1 MRTTALATAGIV
13 AVAALALSGCAAGD
27 AGDDGEVTITYTNF
41 ISNDGNEENL
51 QKIVDAFEEENPGV
65 TVEVTTL
72 PYADY
77 GTALQT
83 DLAAGTVSDV
93 FDIEY
98 ANYAQYQANG
108 VLAELSVEE
117 PDAYRQ
123 SVLEAYQTDGVQ
135 YALPSSFST
144 VVLFYNR
151 DLFDAAGLDYP
162 SSDWTWAEEQ
172 AAAEQLTDAAAGT
185 WGDHQPV
192 SFYEFYKV
200 LAQNGG
206 EFLDESGTKAAF
218 NSPEGVEAAEWLV
231 GKSGTVMPTIEQGQ
245 GTPDFDT
252 KLFTDGKLG
261 MLHTGIWMFGAF
273 AELPFGWDI
282 AVEPGNARQRPAG
295 QRALLE
301 RGRRLGRLRAR
312 RRGRG
317 VRGVPHLERRHGADP
332 PRRRVGAAGR
342 RRRGGARKLPRARQP
357 REPPGGLR
365 LARARGASPGR
376 GRRPAGDAGHRDRG
390 ARRGAVRPQVRRGR
404 ARLRG
409 GASQRRHR
417 RLIRSGA
424 GMRLPAP
431 ALHAPDAIIRTT
443 MEAAHA

>member
-13 AVAALALSGCAAGD
+13 AVAALALSGCSADSADESGP
-27 AGDDGEVTITYTNF
+27 ATITYTNF

-51 QKIVDAFEEENPGV
+51 QTIVDAFEKENPDI

-108 VLAELSVEE
+108 VLAELPVEN

-123 SVLEAYQTDGVQ
+123 SLLEAYQTDGTQ

-144 VVLFYNR
+144 VVLYYNS

-162 SSDWTWAEEQ
+162 TSDWTWSDEQ
-172 AAAEQLTDAAAGT
+172 AAAEKLTDAASGV

-206 EFLDESGTKAAF
+206 EFLDDSGTKVAF
-218 NSPEGVEAAEWLV
+218 NSPEGIEAAQWLV

-252 KLFTDGKLG
+252 NLFKDGKLA
-261 MLHTGIWMFGAF
+261 MLHTGIWVFGAV
-273 AELPFGWDI
+273 ADVPFGWDI
-282 AVEPGNARQRPAG
+282 AVEPGNTEQASAVFSNAVGVSSGSKHPEAAAKFAEFLTSSDVMVQTRLDSGWELPPISDEAQLATYLEKGDPANRQAVFDSLDGIALPPVVAEG
-295 QRALLE
+295 QQEMQDIMTEELVEAQ
-301 RGRRLGRLRAR
+301 
-312 RRGRG
+312 
-317 VRGVPHLERRHGADP
+317 
-332 PRRRVGAAGR
+332 AGR
-342 RRRGGARKLPRARQP
+342 KTVEEALSSAEERIDAVIGG
-357 REPPGGLR
+357 
-365 LARARGASPGR
+365 
-376 GRRPAGDAGHRDRG
+376 
-390 ARRGAVRPQVRRGR
+390 
-404 ARLRG
+404 
-409 GASQRRHR
+409 
-417 RLIRSGA
+417 
-424 GMRLPAP
+424 
-431 ALHAPDAIIRTT
+431 
-443 MEAAHA
+443 